1 MMTEE
6 ITYEFER
13 GVNVAP
19 QKTYTIEQVVAIVKK
34 CKEVWARDSQPLV
47 EALEAINKM
56 AWEDNEWDAVRKYEK
71 CKELA
76 DQALE
81 RFKGMNTLAPSKT
94 D

>member
-6 ITYEFER
+6 MPDEFER
-13 GVNVAP
+13 GLNVAP

-34 CKEVWARDSQPLV
+34 CKEVWARDSQPLL
-47 EALEAINKM
+47 EALESVVNGYGT
-56 AWEDNEWDAVRKYEK
+56 DADT
-71 CKELA
+71 A
-76 DQALE
+76 SQALE

>member
-1 MMTEE
+1 MTEE
-6 ITYEFER
+6 MPDEFER
-13 GVNVAP
+13 GLNVAP

-56 AWEDNEWDAVRKYEK
+56 EWVKYEK

>member
-6 ITYEFER
+6 MPDEFER

-19 QKTYTIEQVVAIVKK
+19 QKTYTIDQVVAIVRK

-47 EALEAINKM
+47 EALEAIAM
-56 AWEDNEWDAVRKYEK
+56 LTGDHIARDAAR
-71 CKELA
+71 
-76 DQALE
+76 QALE

>member
-6 ITYEFER
+6 MPDEFER

-47 EALEAINKM
+47 EALESVANGYGT
-56 AWEDNEWDAVRKYEK
+56 DADT
-71 CKELA
+71 A
-76 DQALE
+76 SQALE
-81 RFKGMNTLAPSKT
+81 RFKGMK